1 MMSNFLHSLCACF
14 YFETEEDYIELLE
27 FEPKEET
34 FSAVSGI
41 CNSHWQLVPSPVV
54 GGKEGGGH
62 LEWQT
67 DLEYKLHSLV

>member
-1 MMSNFLHSLCACF
+1 MSNFLHSLCACF

-41 CNSHWQLVPSPVV
+41 RNSH
-54 GGKEGGGH
+54 
-62 LEWQT
+62 
-67 DLEYKLHSLV
+67 